1 MLKGVINYSIETFYD
16 VLSATQQIPKKLYY
30 SIVTLAETVKVLCF
44 AKTVLGLMERCFKS
58 RSTLYLDYLNQD
70 AEKAISILGPSLFT
84 VLRIF

>member
-44 AKTVLGLMERCFKS
+44 AKTIRTGGKMF
-58 RSTLYLDYLNQD
+58 
-70 AEKAISILGPSLFT
+70 
-84 VLRIF
+84 